1 MADTSALLVVGEVFV
16 DVALS
21 GQGASKMR
29 LGGIVHAARGLWASG
44 VDYALAAVC
53 PRYLLEE
60 LRDYVLAHGCTE
72 LVWLGEVLGAPNVV
86 VIGDAREVASQG
98 YEDLLRDKRQA
109 VLHECTAALAKYA
122 NILVFPGSYSLAAMR
137 AAFGATVPTFDI
149 DAAYDVNE
157 WGELSEFRGQLRTII
172 ISTSSPL
179 FLREAALDVE
189 CLLREV
195 RQLGASWLLLKE
207 NRGGSRL
214 FEIATGAVESV
225 PAQLGSTTN
234 SVGVGD
240 AYSAVLSGLS
250 KAVGLVEA
258 AWRGAQ
264 VATRYAQTTY
274 PDDLRR
280 DVQRDARLSLD
291 TMRALWGT
299 FLPWHARVAKSIYL
313 AAPDFTYIAK
323 PEIDKVVDS
332 LSYHNF
338 RLCRPVQE
346 VGELPRDASLEAR
359 RGAYARDVALLEEC
373 SVVFAV
379 PLGRDPGT
387 LVEVGMA
394 LAMDKPV
401 VVFDPRR
408 ENNNTMVVAGA
419 ITYSEDLD
427 ECLNGLFIALGQQ
440 SPYTA

>member
-1 MADTSALLVVGEVFV
+1 
-16 DVALS
+16 
-21 GQGASKMR
+21 
-29 LGGIVHAARGLWASG
+29 
-44 VDYALAAVC
+44 
-53 PRYLLEE
+53 
-60 LRDYVLAHGCTE
+60 
-72 LVWLGEVLGAPNVV
+72 
-86 VIGDAREVASQG
+86 
-98 YEDLLRDKRQA
+98 
-109 VLHECTAALAKYA
+109 
-122 NILVFPGSYSLAAMR
+122 MR